1 LPKVTNEYKEKRRQ
15 QLIDTAKK
23 VFEQKGYAATTMSD
37 IVAASDMSRGGVYQ
51 YFSSTEQVFRAIN
64 DQNDQN
70 IKAYFERLLNEHKTA
85 WDALETYLDE
95 RVEAMKNPNLG
106 FAAVAFEYFVMSSR
120 ETDRSPYIQER
131 LKRNK
136 AAFTEFL
143 QTGVDRGEFKPLTD
157 LESIVMFTINLTDG
171 MVLYKLV
178 LGFDTGKIVEQ
189 NDNLKIYLKQVL
201 QLEG

>member
-1 LPKVTNEYKEKRRQ
+1 
-15 QLIDTAKK
+15 
-23 VFEQKGYAATTMSD
+23 
-37 IVAASDMSRGGVYQ
+37 
-51 YFSSTEQVFRAIN
+51 
-64 DQNDQN
+64 
-70 IKAYFERLLNEHKTA
+70 
-85 WDALETYLDE
+85 
-95 RVEAMKNPNLG
+95 MKNPNLG
-106 FAAVAFEYFVMSSR
+106 FAAVAFEYFVMSAR

-136 AAFTEFL
+136 EAFKDFL
-143 QTGVDRGEFKPLTD
+143 QAGVDCGEFKPMTD

-201 QLEG
+201 QIED